1 MDRTRFF
8 KLLALVAALPALPAA
23 AQNFDDVLEARLLT
37 GWRQA
42 DGSHMAALQLD
53 LAPGWK
59 TYWRA
64 PGDAGIPPIFNMTGS
79 GNLSD
84 AQVVWPRPEFFMQNG
99 MRSIGYEG
107 RVVLPMRVM
116 PRQSGADIELRAQVE
131 IGICEEICIPQT
143 LNISALLPAQDTAK
157 NAKIRASLADVPFS
171 GAEAGASNVTCALE
185 PSEDGMQLTA
195 RFSLPPQ
202 GRGEA
207 VVIETANPL
216 LWVAEPD
223 VTRRGNTVTAVT
235 ELQHV
240 DGKSFAIKRDGV
252 TITVLSAKQAVEIKG
267 CARG

>member
-1 MDRTRFF
+1 MDRTRLI
-8 KLLALVAALPALPAA
+8 KLLALVAALPCAPAA

-84 AQVVWPRPEFFMQNG
+84 ARVVWPRPEVFMQNG

-107 RVVLPMRVM
+107 RVVLPLRVM
-116 PRQSGADIELRAQVE
+116 PRQTGEDIELRAQIE

-143 LNISALLPAQDTAK
+143 LNVSALLPASGAAK
-157 NAKIRASLADVPFS
+157 NAKIRAALADQPFS
-171 GAEAGASNVTCALE
+171 GDEAGALDVTCAIA
-185 PSEDGMQLTA
+185 PNADGLQLTA
-195 RFSLPPQ
+195 RFTLPPQ

-207 VVIETANPL
+207 VVVEVANPL

-223 VTRRGNTVTAVT
+223 VTRTGNRVTAVT

-240 DGKSFAIKRDGV
+240 NGASFALKRDGI
-252 TITVLSAKQAVEIKG
+252 TITVLSDRQAVEIKG